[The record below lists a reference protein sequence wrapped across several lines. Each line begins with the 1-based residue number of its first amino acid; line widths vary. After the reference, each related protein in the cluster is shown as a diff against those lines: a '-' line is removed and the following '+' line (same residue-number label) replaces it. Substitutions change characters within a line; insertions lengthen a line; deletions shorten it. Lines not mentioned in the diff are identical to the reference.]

1 MGSLVAF
8 FAAHEL
14 SQSHPGL
21 VTAVVFTGF
30 ASSPGPAA
38 ASPLGLR
45 FLHRMTLVRGPRN
58 A

>member
-21 VTAVVFTGF
+21 
-30 ASSPGPAA
+30 
-38 ASPLGLR
+38 
-45 FLHRMTLVRGPRN
+45 MTDDQLTN
-58 A
+58 TSNMIIIITCSA